1 MDSMNTRKT
10 KAIILGSWALATSLL
25 AMPSD
30 AAAKTFKEIVSFVLT
45 NIFEKTL
52 VPLLI
57 SLSVVSFLYGVFKY
71 IKKGSE
77 VAVQEG
83 KSMVV
88 YGLFGL
94 AAVLSVWGLVRI
106 VTSTFLITDV
116 QIIDQDIRSTEGFE
130 FFRNGV

>member
-1 MDSMNTRKT
+1 MNTLKT
-10 KAIILGSWALATSLL
+10 KTFVLGSWILAFSTLL
-25 AMPSD
+25 LPGD
-30 AAAKTFKEIVSFVLT
+30 ANAAKTFKEIVGFVIT
-45 NIFEKTL
+45 NIFERTL

-57 SLSVVSFLYGVFKY
+57 SLSIVSFLYGVFKY
-71 IKKGSE
+71 VKKGSE
-77 VAVQEG
+77 IKVQEG
-83 KSMVV
+83 RSMIV

-116 QIIDQDIRSTEGFE
+116 QLIDQDIRSTEEFE

>member
-1 MDSMNTRKT
+1 MNKIKAVVFGALVLLLDLLVTPFDANAT
-10 KAIILGSWALATSLL
+10 KS
-25 AMPSD
+25 
-30 AAAKTFKEIVSFVLT
+30 FKEIVSYILT

-57 SLSVVSFLYGVFKY
+57 SLSVISFLYGVFKY

-77 VAVQEG
+77 LKVQEG
-83 KSMVV
+83 RSMIV

-106 VTSTFLITDV
+106 LTSTFLINDM
-116 QIIDQDIRSTEGFE
+116 QIIDQGTQQIDQYN